1 MISASREP
9 TEHASSAMMSSRC
22 SGAMDGCYLMWLRV
36 AENCPSPHCIGTTS
50 SPNCGPKCAS
60 TRARL
65 PRSFHPGTLSCT
77 PRHARHPSRPS
88 PRTTL
93 SERECQR
100 PHLRHEPRAAPAAS
114 PPAPALF
121 AVLAAAP
128 RGTESSFWQSGFR
141 SGGLTVES
149 VLFHAKSGLSGPV
162 QIQAKHLETQYEID

>member
-1 MISASREP
+1 MVVPPARQRQHPARYSRATTTPAPAGTRNSDSREP

-65 PRSFHPGTLSCT
+65 PRGCPGPST
-77 PRHARHPSRPS
+77 PAPCRGRRPSRSAAHVAPHPSRPS

-128 RGTESSFWQSGFR
+128 RGTESSFS
-141 SGGLTVES
+141 
-149 VLFHAKSGLSGPV
+149 
-162 QIQAKHLETQYEID
+162 